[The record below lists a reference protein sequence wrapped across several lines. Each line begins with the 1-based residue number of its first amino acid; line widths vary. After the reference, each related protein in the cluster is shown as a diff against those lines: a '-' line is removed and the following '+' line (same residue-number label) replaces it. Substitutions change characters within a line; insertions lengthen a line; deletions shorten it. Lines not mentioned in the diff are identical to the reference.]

1 MMMEFGFA
9 LNVARKINVIIQGLT
24 ESERRKFMIIFANS
38 RRSGKTSEAIKLAA
52 STHSLL
58 IVPQQ
63 TMADCVEMQAR
74 EMGYP
79 VKVVNA
85 RYYFDKRKFGGFKEG
100 DRIVIDE
107 LDMVLKEIFG
117 CDVIMATTTGCNA
130 DIDIESIVEHEKE
143 KQIYRKR

>member
-1 MMMEFGFA
+1 
-9 LNVARKINVIIQGLT
+9 
-24 ESERRKFMIIFANS
+24 MIIFANS

-63 TMADCVEMQAR
+63 MMADCVEMQAR

-79 VKVVNA
+79 VEVVSA
-85 RYYFDKRKFGGFKEG
+85 KYYFDKMKFGGLRRD

-107 LDMVLKEIFG
+107 LDTVLREIFG
-117 CDVIMATTTGCNA
+117 CDVIMATTTGFTSN
-130 DIDIESIVEHEKE
+130 IDPGAEMK
-143 KQIYRKR
+143 